1 MLNSIAEFLR
11 RIDQF
16 GASYKPSYAHG
27 EVQFKTSLGGLLSI
41 VLYGLSLA
49 YLIYE
54 LILWK
59 SGKILPKI
67 TSLQTEIETYSLQF
81 DKVTIASF
89 CLRKHTSI
97 HNQIDPFDPN
107 NVILLPLL
115 YEILN
120 DEFQE
125 PQTLLSTK
133 KSEKHGTY
141 LIEVKNIELSNN
153 EHESEDHPNKE
164 YFLIFQECVQNLLPE
179 GWQCADEDRIKHFF
193 NQKQNQLQ
201 IQTFVNQY
209 NTSTKKIDIVEQD
222 YYASFD
228 NKTTYFSQ
236 IVVGS
241 TNITL
246 DTGFLL
252 ESLEILEFPSSLQSY
267 IQQMDLDYFAHSFQ
281 NKIFIAFEFE
291 LGTLQQT
298 VFVEYP
304 KVSEVLA
311 NIGSIISFFLFFSH
325 IAYMINEKNL
335 ELKVLRTLIEMYYPQ
350 IKDITFKKNC
360 FGKVYQI
367 LYKNSKL
374 SLSFLETYNKF
385 LKIAQAKLCLTN
397 QLYEISR
404 LQFILTQICD
414 KQIFRE
420 CHDVGIR
427 LKLLD
432 LEQEPDKNKKPNII
446 KIDNIIP
453 QELKIENIES
463 NSIEEMKIMKINP
476 QVSIEI
482 RQNSIQMQQLNQ
494 SQSLFLGKMIENEG
508 LNDDDQKLSD
518 EDFYLLIYNQQV
530 KDEIQHQPKF
540 KEQIQIE
547 FETVTPQNQY
557 QVQN

>member
-1 MLNSIAEFLR
+1 MLNNISDFLR

-16 GASYKPSYAHG
+16 GASYKPSYTYG
-27 EVQFKTSLGGLLSI
+27 QVQFKTSLGGLLSI

-59 SGKILPKI
+59 SGRILPKV

-81 DKVTIASF
+81 DKVASF

-107 NVILLPLL
+107 NVIVLPML

-153 EHESEDHPNKE
+153 EHESLDHPNKE
-164 YFLIFQECVQNLLPE
+164 FLLVFQECAQNLLPE
-179 GWQCADEDRIKHFF
+179 GWYCAKEDRIKTFF

-236 IVVGS
+236 IVIGS
-241 TNITL
+241 TNISI

-252 ESLEILEFPSSLQSY
+252 ESLEIIEFPSSLQSY

-281 NKIFIAFEFE
+281 SKIFLAFEFE

-298 VFVEYP
+298 VYVEYP

-311 NIGSIISFFLFFSH
+311 NIGSIVSFFLFFSH

-335 ELKVLRTLIEMYYPQ
+335 ELKVLRALIEMYYPQ
-350 IKDITFKKNC
+350 MKEVTFKKNV
-360 FGKVYQI
+360 FGKVVEI
-367 LYKNSKL
+367 LYKNS
-374 SLSFLETYNKF
+374 SVSMSFLETYNKF
-385 LKIAQAKLCLTN
+385 LKISQAKLSLTN
-397 QLYEISR
+397 QLYELSR
-404 LQFILTQICD
+404 LQFILKSICD
-414 KQIFRE
+414 KQVFRD
-420 CHDVGIR
+420 CHDIGIR
-427 LKLLD
+427 LKGLD
-432 LEQEPDKNKKPNII
+432 FEHDPDKHNKPNII
-446 KIDNIIP
+446 KVENIIQ
-453 QELKIENIES
+453 QELKLENVES
-463 NSIEEMKIMKINP
+463 ESVKELNITKINP
-476 QVSIEI
+476 KATIDMQSNQIQVE
-482 RQNSIQMQQLNQ
+482 QLNQ
-494 SQSLFLGKMIENEG
+494 SQSLFLGKIIENQIVDEEE
-508 LNDDDQKLSD
+508 LKLSD
-518 EDFYLLIYNQQV
+518 EDFYVLM
-530 KDEIQHQPKF
+530 QHQSRI
-540 KEQIQIE
+540 KELE
-547 FETVTPQNQY
+547 YETVTPKNQQQIQY
-557 QVQN
+557 EVQN

>member
-1 MLNSIAEFLR
+1 MLNNISEFLR

-16 GASYKPSYAHG
+16 GASYKPSYSYG

-59 SGKILPKI
+59 SGRILPKI

-107 NVILLPLL
+107 NVIVLPML

-153 EHESEDHPNKE
+153 EHESLDHPNKE
-164 YFLIFQECVQNLLPE
+164 FLLVFQECTQDLLPE
-179 GWQCADEDRIKHFF
+179 GWYCAKEDRIKTFF

-236 IVVGS
+236 IVIGS
-241 TNITL
+241 TNISI

-252 ESLEILEFPSSLQSY
+252 ESLEIIEFPSSLQSY

-281 NKIFIAFEFE
+281 NKIFLAFEFE

-298 VFVEYP
+298 VYVEYP

-311 NIGSIISFFLFFSH
+311 NIGSIVSFFLFFSH

-350 IKDITFKKNC
+350 MKEVTFKKNC
-360 FGKVYQI
+360 YGKVIQV
-367 LYKNSKL
+367 LYKNSRV
-374 SLSFLETYNKF
+374 SISFLETYNKF

-397 QLYEISR
+397 QLYEVSR
-404 LQFILTQICD
+404 LQFILNSICD
-414 KQIFRE
+414 KQVFRD
-420 CHDVGIR
+420 CHDIGIR
-427 LKLLD
+427 LKGLD
-432 LEQEPDKNKKPNII
+432 FEHDPDKHNNKPNII
-446 KIDNIIP
+446 KVENIIQ
-453 QELKIENIES
+453 QELKLENVENES
-463 NSIEEMKIMKINP
+463 IKELNITKINP
-476 QVSIEI
+476 KATIEMQSNQIQVE
-482 RQNSIQMQQLNQ
+482 QLNQ
-494 SQSLFLGKMIENEG
+494 SQSLFLGKMIENQLIDEE
-508 LNDDDQKLSD
+508 DFKLSD
-518 EDFYLLIYNQQV
+518 EDFYVLMQHQSRIKELEYETVALQNQQ
-530 KDEIQHQPKF
+530 
-540 KEQIQIE
+540 QIQYE
-547 FETVTPQNQY
+547 
-557 QVQN
+557 VQN